1 MRIAG
6 SSLANPYAAI
16 SAGIG
21 SLWGKQHG
29 GASEECVNMYKSIGS
44 IENVPAFIEK
54 CKKKE
59 VKLWGF
65 GHRVFKAYDPR
76 ALIFKQMIFDFNK
89 QIGTEIDNLT

>member
-29 GASEECVNMYKSIGS
+29 GASEECVEMFKQIGS
-44 IENVPAFIEK
+44 KEKVAEFIQK
-54 CKKKE
+54 CKNKE
-59 VKLWGF
+59 VRLWGF

-76 ALIFKQMIFDFNK
+76 AFIIKQLIFDFNR
-89 QIGTEIDNLT
+89 